1 MNLAQR
7 MLDGM
12 VTACGVD
19 HPKQQRFL
27 LGVSGGRDSVVMAH
41 LFAEQELSFGICHC
55 NFQLRGKAAE
65 EDAQFVKAL
74 AAQLNC
80 SFHLAVF
87 DTQKVAKEDSVSI
100 QMAARR
106 LRYEWFESL
115 QNTEGYD
122 YIVTAHHLTDAI
134 ETQLHHLARGTG
146 LKGLLGIPSS
156 NGRVIRPLLLAGSAE
171 LAGYQEVHGLAFR
184 EDSSNAETKYTR
196 NFIRHHILPPFR
208 ELNPRLE
215 VTFGENMQRLKE
227 SAWLM
232 DQMLDQIEAEARKV
246 DGEKIGYKLE
256 VLIAYAPA
264 LATVLFELLSPY
276 GLNPTQAGDLAK
288 SIQQGYT
295 GRLFLTATHEIATSA
310 STIEILPAR
319 KPSLKRVEILEG
331 EECVDFP
338 SGQLRLQLLEGQ
350 PDTFS
355 SDSNVAYLD
364 AGVLSFPL
372 QLRNWQAGDQ
382 FEPFGMDGH
391 HQKLQDYFSNNKF
404 TRAEK
409 AATWLLVDAKGQI
422 AWVVGYRSSHR
433 HRIRETTSKYWV
445 AEIYAD

>member
-19 HPKQQRFL
+19 HPKQQHFL
-27 LGVSGGRDSVVMAH
+27 LAVSGGRDSVVMAH
-41 LFAEQELSFGICHC
+41 LFAELELSFGICHC

-74 AAQLNC
+74 AAQLHC

-87 DTQKVAKEDSVSI
+87 DAQKIAEQDSVSV
-100 QMAARR
+100 QMAARK

-115 QNTEGYD
+115 QNAEGYD
-122 YIVTAHHLTDAI
+122 YIATAHHLTDAI

-146 LKGLLGIPSS
+146 IKGLLGIPSS
-156 NGRVIRPLLLAGSAE
+156 NGRVIRPLLLAGSGE
-171 LAGYQEVHGLAFR
+171 LAGYQEAHGLTFR

-232 DQMLDQIEAEARKV
+232 DQMLDQIEAEAREV
-246 DGEKIGYKLE
+246 DGDKVVYKLE
-256 VLIAYAPA
+256 GLVAYTPA
-264 LATVLFELLSPY
+264 LSTVLFELLSPY
-276 GLNPTQAGDLAK
+276 GLNPTQAGDLAE
-288 SIQQGYT
+288 SIQQGYA

-310 STIEILPAR
+310 STIEIVPAI
-319 KPSLKRVEILEG
+319 KPPLKSVEIPEG
-331 EECVDFP
+331 EERVDFP
-338 SGQLRLQLLEGQ
+338 GGQLRLQLLEGQ

-355 SDSNVAYLD
+355 PDSNVAYFD
-364 AGVLSFPL
+364 ADFLPFPL
-372 QLRNWQAGDQ
+372 QLRNWQTGDQ

-404 TRAEK
+404 SRAEK
-409 AATWLLVDAKGQI
+409 AATWLLVDAEGQV
-422 AWVVGYRSSHR
+422 AWVTGNRSSHR
-433 HRIRETTSKYWV
+433 HRIRKTTSKYWV
-445 AEIYAD
+445 AEIHVD